1 MSRLRIIVMDWAR
14 VAKTAD
20 LGARVALGYL
30 LRHDLDI
37 SWLPKELQFCPQCQP
52 WWMRNKFMS
61 RLRIIVMDWAR
72 VAKTADLGARV
83 ALGYLLRHDLDISW
97 LPKDLQFC
105 PQCQTWGGW
114 KVPMSMVPMPVMNWA
129 RVAKTADLGAR
140 VALGYLLRHDLDISW
155 LPKDLQFCPPCRS
168 WWKKRVPMSNLW
180 FIVMDVAR
188 AAKTA
193 DLGARVVLGVPNGV
207 HYRPQIKTRLL
218 TVVTAW

>member
-14 VAKTAD
+14 VVKTGD
-20 LGARVALGYL
+20 LGG
-30 LRHDLDI
+30 
-37 SWLPKELQFCPQCQP
+37 
-52 WWMRNKFMS
+52 
-61 RLRIIVMDWAR
+61 
-72 VAKTADLGARV
+72 RV

-105 PQCQTWGGW
+105 PQCQ
-114 KVPMSMVPMPVMNWA
+114 
-129 RVAKTADLGAR
+129 
-140 VALGYLLRHDLDISW
+140 
-155 LPKDLQFCPPCRS
+155 S

-180 FIVMDVAR
+180 FIVMDGAR

-193 DLGARVVLGVPNGV
+193 DLGARVVLGVPNGA